1 MSDPVALAIVQ
12 GVVTIV
18 TSVAT
23 LVVTLITRKK
33 VHRLDETVK
42 REHRATRAALG
53 HPDEPVDLLPRS
65 SGPVDLPRR
74 DSHRE
79 R

>member
-12 GVVTIV
+12 GIVTVI

-23 LVVTLITRKK
+23 LVVTVLTRRRVRK
-33 VHRLDETVK
+33 LDETVK
-42 REHRATRAALG
+42 REHAATRAALG
-53 HPDEPVDLLPRS
+53 HPDLPVDLLPRS

-74 DSHRE
+74 DSHKDR
-79 R
+79 